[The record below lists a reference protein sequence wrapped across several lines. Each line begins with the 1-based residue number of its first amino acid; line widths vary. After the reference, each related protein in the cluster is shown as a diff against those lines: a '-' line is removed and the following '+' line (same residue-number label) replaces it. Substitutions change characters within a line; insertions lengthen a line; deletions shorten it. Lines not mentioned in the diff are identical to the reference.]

1 MFAKLQSP
9 YNICWGE
16 KNSWASAVKG
26 LGFFKSHIKVLLSFV
41 VTVKLIANECISL
54 DNITR
59 KCEMEQR
66 LKHGWILKNVETGLM
81 QPGGDCPVLGAFLGP
96 FVKHLSLPTSY
107 LKRNLSPLFS
117 VVYKR
122 LVELGQFTR
131 AQNLVNLRAVFS
143 AMLWHAP
150 EIHAVL

>member
-1 MFAKLQSP
+1 MA
-9 YNICWGE
+9 
-16 KNSWASAVKG
+16 
-26 LGFFKSHIKVLLSFV
+26 
-41 VTVKLIANECISL
+41 VKLIANECVSL

-96 FVKHLSLPTSY
+96 FVKHLSLSTSS
-107 LKRNLSPLFS
+107 LKRTFSSLFS

-122 LVELGQFTR
+122 SVELGQFTPVH
-131 AQNLVNLRAVFS
+131 NLANLSAVVS
-143 AMLWHAP
+143 AML
-150 EIHAVL
+150 